1 MAKALYPG
9 SFDPVTLGHLDI
21 AMRAAQVFDEV
32 IVAVY
37 DAPPKRLLFETDE
50 RMDLWKECVVDLPN
64 ISIIAY
70 KGFTVDLARDVGA
83 KVIVRGLRA
92 LSDFEYELE
101 MALTNKRMASDIEEV
116 FMMSSN
122 DLLYLSSSRIR
133 EVWGLGRSVK
143 GMVPDHVDMA
153 LRAKFASVWN
163 PGEAKPER

>member
-1 MAKALYPG
+1 MVKAVYPG

-21 AMRAAQVFDEV
+21 ALRAAELFEEVF
-32 IVAVY
+32 VAVY

-50 RMDLWKECVVDLPN
+50 RMSLWQESLPKSLN
-64 ISIIAY
+64 ISVISY
-70 KGFTVDLARDVGA
+70 KGLTVDLAHDVGA

-116 FMMSSN
+116 FMMSSH

-133 EVWGLGRSVK
+133 EVWSLGRAVK
-143 GMVPDHVDMA
+143 GMVPENVDKA
-153 LRAKFASVWN
+153 LRVKFASVW
-163 PGEAKPER
+163 E

>member
-1 MAKALYPG
+1 LVKAVYPG

-21 AMRAAQVFDEV
+21 ALRAAELFEEVF
-32 IVAVY
+32 VAVY

-50 RMDLWKECVVDLPN
+50 RMSLWQESLPKSLN
-64 ISIIAY
+64 ISVISY
-70 KGFTVDLARDVGA
+70 KGLTVDLAHDVGA

-116 FMMSSN
+116 FMMSSH

-133 EVWGLGRSVK
+133 EVWSLGRAVK
-143 GMVPDHVDMA
+143 GMVPENVDKA
-153 LRAKFASVWN
+153 LRVKFASVW
-163 PGEAKPER
+163 E